1 MLVGSRGL
9 YHMGCSGHG
18 WSPSPKVSDRKDLG
32 MVLLLAAFVMEVG
45 GRDRE
50 RDAETEW
57 ETEK

>member
-1 MLVGSRGL
+1 
-9 YHMGCSGHG
+9 
-18 WSPSPKVSDRKDLG
+18 